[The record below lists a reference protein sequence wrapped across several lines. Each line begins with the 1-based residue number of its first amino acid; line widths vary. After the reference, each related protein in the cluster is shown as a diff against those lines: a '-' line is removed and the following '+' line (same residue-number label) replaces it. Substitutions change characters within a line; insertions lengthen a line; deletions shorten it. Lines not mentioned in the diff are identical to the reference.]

1 MPQPRSVLP
10 GQFYFVTRRC
20 LERRYFMRP
29 DAATDNAFVYCLA
42 LAAQRT
48 HVDVILPY
56 AASNHYHAVVHDRDG
71 RIPEFLEYF
80 HKLFARSQNAL
91 RGRWE
96 SFWTNVP
103 PSVVLLAQPADVLA
117 KLVYTASNPVK
128 DRLVERA
135 HQWPGI
141 NGYRNLLSGK
151 PLRATRPRHFFRSH
165 GVLPESVTLPLAIPP
180 ELGSAAAVLEALRE
194 SVETVE
200 RDVAAV
206 RRETGAPVLGRRRVL
221 AQHWN
226 DSPTSIAPRRNLR
239 PRFAAADPAVRVV
252 LLTAYRAFL
261 DAYHDARRRWLTGKS
276 TTFPPGT
283 YWLRR
288 FAAVPVAPA
297 SH

>member
-1 MPQPRSVLP
+1 MPQPRLVLP

-56 AASNHYHAVVHDRDG
+56 AASNHYHAVVYDRDG
-71 RIPEFLEYF
+71 RIPEFLEHF

-96 SFWTNVP
+96 SFWSNVP
-103 PSVVLLAQPADVLA
+103 PCVVLLAERADVIA

-135 HQWPGI
+135 HQWPGV
-141 NGYRNLLSGK
+141 NGYRNLLSGR

-165 GVLPESVTLPLAIPP
+165 GALPGSVTLPVRIPS
-180 ELGSAAAVLEALRE
+180 ELGSTAAIVAALRE
-194 SVETVE
+194 GVEVIE
-200 RDVAAV
+200 RDVAAA
-206 RRETGAPVLGRRRVL
+206 RHETGARVLGRRGVL

-226 DSPTSIAPRRNLR
+226 DSPTSIEPRRNLR
-239 PRFAAADPAVRVV
+239 PRFAAADPTIRVA
-252 LLTAYRAFL
+252 LLTSYRAFL
-261 DAYHDARRRWLTGKS
+261 DAYHYARTRWLAGKP